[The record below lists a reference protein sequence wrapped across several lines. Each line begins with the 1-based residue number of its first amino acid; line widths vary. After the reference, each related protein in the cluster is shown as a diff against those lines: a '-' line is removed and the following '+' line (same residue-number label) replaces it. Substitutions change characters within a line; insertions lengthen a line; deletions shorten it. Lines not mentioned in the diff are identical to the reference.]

1 MSAAD
6 APVLAGIHHLKL
18 PVTDLARSLE
28 WYRSRLGYQVQIEF
42 VEQGTL
48 MGCGLAHPAGG
59 PELGL
64 RLDPDRARAAAGFD
78 YFAIGVAD
86 KAAIDRLARR
96 LDELGQAHAGVHRA
110 SMGWILPEVL
120 DPDGHTL
127 RFYTM
132 EHHTDL
138 APVHAGVGLADLVQP
153 AGEQVHSGLAGHADG
168 EVVEPGGRAGPVRVE
183 PQAEARAAGRMRQ
196 PVAHQRALLDELEL
210 DLVAQAAAVPLQR
223 PCQIGDGQL
232 EMVYSGQD
240 RHVGC

>member
-28 WYRSRLGYQVQIEF
+28 WSRSRPGYQVQIEF

-48 MGCGLAHPAGG
+48 MGYGLAHPAGG
-59 PELGL
+59 PSLGL

-96 LDELGQAHAGVHRA
+96 LDRLGQAHAGVHRA
-110 SMGWILPEVL
+110 SIGWILPEVL

-132 EHHTDL
+132 EHHTDV
-138 APVHAGVGLADLVQP
+138 APGQKVTVHDPREA
-153 AGEQVHSGLAGHADG
+153 
-168 EVVEPGGRAGPVRVE
+168 
-183 PQAEARAAGRMRQ
+183 AERREREEAARA
-196 PVAHQRALLDELEL
+196 
-210 DLVAQAAAVPLQR
+210 
-223 PCQIGDGQL
+223 
-232 EMVYSGQD
+232 
-240 RHVGC
+240 